1 LTSQITTP
9 PASEAAIQQINLSYD
24 IAQDRLLLRVGLN
37 DDTELLVWLTQRM
50 SNTLWQLLNAETALP
65 TATSI
70 EKDAP
75 PQSAVAQFKQ
85 EAKASESLQKMDFAS
100 EYQPRKTV
108 RNDQI
113 MLATSVLMM
122 TYSNKAPSLELPCLE
137 GVTIRMNLTPELILA
152 LCSML
157 QRTTRESGW
166 QFNAALPNVGVI
178 NVQVETT
185 KDKKVLH

>member
-1 LTSQITTP
+1 MTNQITAS

-24 IAQDRLLLRVGLN
+24 VAQDRLLLRVGLN
-37 DDTELLVWLTQRM
+37 DNSELLVWLTQRM
-50 SNTLWQLLNAETALP
+50 SNTLWQLLNTETALP

-70 EKDAP
+70 ARNAS
-75 PQSAVAQFKQ
+75 PQTAVAQFEQ
-85 EAKASESLQKMDFAS
+85 EAKVSESLEKMDFSS

-113 MLATSVLMM
+113 MLATSVMMM
-122 TYSNKAPSLELPCLE
+122 TYSNKLPSLELPCLE
-137 GVTIRMNLTPELILA
+137 GVTIRMNLTSELILA

-166 QFNAALPNVGVI
+166 QFSTALPNVGAV
-178 NVQVETT
+178 NVQVEITE
-185 KDKKVLH
+185 DKKVLH